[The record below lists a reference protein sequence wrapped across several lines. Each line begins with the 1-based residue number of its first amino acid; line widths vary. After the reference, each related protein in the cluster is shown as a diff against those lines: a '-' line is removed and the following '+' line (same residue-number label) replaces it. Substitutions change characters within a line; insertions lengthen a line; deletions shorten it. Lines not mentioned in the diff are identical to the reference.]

1 MADRFDHLKSVGMFR
16 LVKDYVKTGRKLA
29 ALDRSYALAE
39 GKRLLKTYSPSLAL
53 VLGALLCFLNVA
65 LIAIVTLWLV
75 LDIWLAPWLAGLVI
89 MLILGCFGMYAFR
102 RGMTSLREGAV
113 EAKSLYAKIKEDVQC
128 LKQ

>member
-1 MADRFDHLKSVGMFR
+1 MFR

-39 GKRLLKTYSPSLAL
+39 GKRLLKTYSPSFAL

-65 LIAIVTLWLV
+65 LIALVTLWLV
-75 LDIWLAPWLAGLVI
+75 LDIWLAPWLAGLVV
-89 MLILGCFGMYAFR
+89 MLMLGCLGMYAFR
-102 RGMTSLREGAV
+102 RGMTSLREGAA

>member
-1 MADRFDHLKSVGMFR
+1 MFR
-16 LVKDYVKTGRKLA
+16 LVKDYVKTGRRLA

-39 GKRLLKTYSPSLAL
+39 GKRLLKTYAPALAL

-75 LDIWLAPWLAGLVI
+75 LDIWLAPWLTGLVI
-89 MLILGCFGMYAFR
+89 MLLLGCLGFWAFR
-102 RGMTSLREGAV
+102 KGLAALRKGAG

>member
-16 LVKDYVKTGRKLA
+16 LVKDYVKAGRKLA
-29 ALDRSYALAE
+29 ALDRSYATVE

-65 LIAIVTLWLV
+65 LVALVTFWLV

-89 MLILGCFGMYAFR
+89 MLILGCLGFVALRKGLA
-102 RGMTSLREGAV
+102 SLRIGAA

>member
-1 MADRFDHLKSVGMFR
+1 MFR
-16 LVKDYVKTGRKLA
+16 LVKDYVKAGRKLA
-29 ALDRSYALAE
+29 ALDRSYATAE
-39 GKRLLKTYSPSLAL
+39 GKRLLRTYSPSFAL
-53 VLGALLCFLNVA
+53 VLGALLCFLNAALVA
-65 LIAIVTLWLV
+65 LVTFWLV